1 LACFRLWDIVF
12 SSLFDN
18 NFGDNNKE
26 VTIQKYRSCIEN
38 SKNMFLV
45 KYLHAF
51 CFNIFVNNLNN
62 RLVRQYLLV
71 VSITR

>member
-1 LACFRLWDIVF
+1 MWDIIF

-18 NFGDNNKE
+18 NFGDNNKK

-45 KYLHAF
+45 KHLHAF
-51 CFNIFVNNLNN
+51 RLNFFVNDLN
-62 RLVRQYLLV
+62 RHLVR
-71 VSITR
+71 